1 MKEQNI
7 IPVFKERKVDIIL
20 QTKSYLYIY
29 LDEQKRFEVYHIL
42 DFNNV
47 YKNFEEINFVDTLF

>member
-29 LDEQKRFEVYHIL
+29 LDEQKRVEVYHIL